1 MGLQDVTKAQVK
13 KKLQYT
19 ARQQVFTCDAAI
31 LFAPTSLENE
41 VSLTLWFQ
49 KCLSPVQEPQGLSC
63 MQCRCLHMGL

>member
-31 LFAPTSLENE
+31 LFPPTSLENE
-41 VSLTLWFQ
+41 VILTL
-49 KCLSPVQEPQGLSC
+49 
-63 MQCRCLHMGL
+63 